1 MKFSL
6 LITLAI
12 IISCCTR
19 ETGTTNEK
27 PLARVFDNYL
37 YPSELKGVVPSGISG
52 QDSVSILNDFVEKW
66 IRSQLLL
73 NIAEI
78 NLTEQ
83 EKDVSRE
90 IENYR
95 SSLLIYAYQQSYL
108 QQKLDTLVNESE
120 IEEYYSEN
128 KANFILNEPMMR
140 GLFIKLPLNSP
151 EIYRVRQWY
160 RSDNDEDL
168 KKLEAYCFNNATVY
182 DHFNEDWVN
191 INEVVRMIPS
201 DDKILLNT
209 LKNRSYIEIRDQN
222 YYYFVSAK
230 ELAFEGAVTPYELV
244 KNSIHSII
252 LNKRKVQLI
261 SELESSIFNDAQNRE
276 HFTIYK

>member
-6 LITLAI
+6 ILVTALCI
-12 IISCCTR
+12 ICCTG
-19 ETGTTNEK
+19 ETVTTKEK
-27 PLARVFDNYL
+27 PLARVFENYL
-37 YPSELKGVVPSGISG
+37 YPSDLKGVVPVEVSG
-52 QDSVSILNDFVEKW
+52 QDSITIVNDFVEKW
-66 IRSQLLL
+66 IRNQLLL

-83 EKDVSRE
+83 EKDVARE

-108 QQKLDTLVNESE
+108 QQKLDTIVNEGE
-120 IEEYYSEN
+120 IEAYYKEN
-128 KANFILNEPMMR
+128 MANFILNEPMMK
-140 GLFIKLPLNSP
+140 GLFIKLPVNSP

-168 KKLEAYCFNNATVY
+168 KRLEAYCFKNAKVY
-182 DHFNEDWVN
+182 DHFNEHWVN

-209 LKNRSYIEIRDQN
+209 LKNRNYIEIRDQN

-230 ELAFEGAVTPYELV
+230 QLAFEGTTTPYELV
-244 KNSIHSII
+244 KNNIHSII

-261 SELESSIFNDAQNRE
+261 SELESSIFYDAQNRE